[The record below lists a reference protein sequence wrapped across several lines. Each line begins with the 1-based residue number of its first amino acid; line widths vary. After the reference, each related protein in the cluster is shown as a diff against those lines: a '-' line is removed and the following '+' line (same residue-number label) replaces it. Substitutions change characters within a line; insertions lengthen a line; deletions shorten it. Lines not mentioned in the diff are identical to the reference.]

1 MYMEESRNRN
11 TDAPYNEQVAAGTA
25 GGLITEYIVE
35 EKDTLQDI
43 ARKYGVSI
51 EEIIAA
57 NREIIQE
64 PSDMVQPGLRIM
76 IPKKIS

>member
-25 GGLITEYIVE
+25 GGIITEYIVE

>member
-1 MYMEESRNRN
+1 MGESRNKN
-11 TDAPYNEQVAAGTA
+11 APYNEQVAAGTA
-25 GGLITEYIVE
+25 GGIITEYIVE

-64 PSDMVQPGLRIM
+64 PSDMVQPGLHIM
-76 IPKKIS
+76 IPKKIN